1 MNKRVGVKTNSF
13 IMKEIQINEV
23 GQYLK
28 DGFVLVVVEDRTFIQ
43 YKNQKIYLYN
53 SQWHSTMP
61 WSDFYPLYQKMH
73 FVLYEEHQE
82 LVDEKKDEEYYQ
94 WASKYQ

>member
-1 MNKRVGVKTNSF
+1 
-13 IMKEIQINEV
+13 MKEIQINEV

-82 LVDEKKDEEYYQ
+82 LVDEKKMKSIINGPQSINKLEGWKESIEE
-94 WASKYQ
+94 

>member
-1 MNKRVGVKTNSF
+1 
-13 IMKEIQINEV
+13 MKEIQINEV

-43 YKNQKIYLYN
+43 YKNQKICLYN

>member
-1 MNKRVGVKTNSF
+1 
-13 IMKEIQINEV
+13 MKEIQINEV

-28 DGFVLVVVEDRTFIQ
+28 DGFVLVVVE
-43 YKNQKIYLYN
+43 
-53 SQWHSTMP
+53 
-61 WSDFYPLYQKMH
+61 
-73 FVLYEEHQE
+73 E